1 MTACDLLLRHVR
13 LVRPGTDA
21 EPELHDLAVA
31 DGRFVAV
38 AHALPTAGA
47 RTIVDAR
54 GLLGFPGLVDAHT
67 HVGIYRPLP
76 DDARSESLAAA
87 AGGVTSMLSY
97 IRTGECYLDRGGPYR
112 DFYPEVLRQS
122 ANNYHVD
129 YGYHLAPITGEHI
142 GELEHLACEHG
153 VASFKI
159 FMFYGGH
166 GLDGGSDRQREF
178 LRLGPDDHY
187 DLAHFEFIMRAL
199 ADLQARRPGLP
210 LSLSLHCEL
219 PDILAAYTRL
229 VQREGKLHG
238 LPAYSASRPPHAE
251 AMAIFLAAYLAHE
264 TCFPAINLLH
274 LSSRKAL
281 AAAAMMI
288 DLFPHLDIRRELTLG
303 HLLLDDQSPVGARAK
318 VNPPIRSR
326 DDVEALWQALLA
338 GDIDWVCS
346 DHACCA
352 SEHKDT
358 PDIFSA
364 RSGFGGA
371 QYLLP
376 ALLSEG
382 GRRGLSLGRIA
393 ELLASNPA
401 RRFGIYPRKGE
412 VAVGADADLVLLDPD
427 RRFTIHAADS
437 PSAQGHTPFEG
448 IELRGQVEQTWLR
461 GQLIYQHGAPPGP
474 PRGRYLHR
482 TPTCP

>member
-461 GQLIYQHGAPPGP
+461 GQLIYQHGAPPGT

>member
-1 MTACDLLLRHVR
+1 MTACDLLFRRVR
-13 LVRPGTDA
+13 LVRPGPDTA
-21 EPELHDLAVA
+21 PELHDLAVA
-31 DGRFVAV
+31 DGRFVAI
-38 AHALPTAGA
+38 AHALPTSGA
-47 RTIVDAR
+47 RHVVDAR

-76 DDARSESLAAA
+76 DDARSESAAAA

-97 IRTGECYLDRGGPYR
+97 MRTGECYLERGGPYR

-122 ANNYHVD
+122 AGNYHTD
-129 YGYHLAPITGEHI
+129 YGYHLAPITAQHL
-142 GELEHLACEHG
+142 GELEHLACDHG

-166 GLDGGSDRQREF
+166 GLHGASDRQRDF

-199 ADLQARRPGLP
+199 AELQARRPALR

-219 PDILAAYTRL
+219 PDILAAYTRI

-238 LPAYSASRPPHAE
+238 LPAYNASRPPHAE

-264 TCFPAINLLH
+264 TCFPTINLLH

-281 AAAAMMI
+281 AAAAMMV

-303 HLLLDDQSPVGARAK
+303 HLLLDDQNPAGAHAK
-318 VNPPIRSR
+318 VNPPLRSR

-352 SEHKDT
+352 SEHKQGAH
-358 PDIFSA
+358 DIFAA

-371 QYLLP
+371 EYLLP
-376 ALLSEG
+376 ALVSEG
-382 GRRGLSLGRIA
+382 GRRGLSLNRVA
-393 ELLASNPA
+393 QLLSLNPA
-401 RRFGIYPRKGE
+401 RRFGLTPDKGDI
-412 VAVGADADLVLLDPD
+412 AVGGDADLVLLDPE
-427 RRFTIHAADS
+427 RTFTIHAADS

-448 IELRGQVEQTWLR
+448 LELRGQVEQTWLR
-461 GQLIYQHGAPPGP
+461 GQLIHQRGAPPGP

-482 TPTCP
+482 S

>member
-47 RTIVDAR
+47 RAIVDAR

-401 RRFGIYPRKGE
+401 RRFGIYPKKGE

>member
-13 LVRPGTDA
+13 LVRPGVDA
-21 EPELHDLAVA
+21 GPELHDLAVV
-31 DGRFVAV
+31 DGRFVAI
-38 AHALPTAGA
+38 AHALPTEGA
-47 RTIVDAR
+47 RHIVDAR
-54 GLLGFPGLVDAHT
+54 GLLGFPGLIDAHT
-67 HVGIYRPLP
+67 HVGIYRPIC

-87 AGGVTSMLSY
+87 SGGVTTMLSY
-97 IRTGECYLDRGGPYR
+97 MRTGEHYLDRGGPYG

-122 ANNYHVD
+122 AGNYHVD

-142 GELEHLACEHG
+142 GELEHLVDEHG
-153 VASFKI
+153 VSSFKI

-166 GLDGGSDRQREF
+166 GLHGGSDRQREF

-187 DLAHFEFIMRAL
+187 DLAHFEFVMRAL
-199 ADLQARRPGLP
+199 AELWARRPRLP

-229 VQREGKLHG
+229 VQREGKLSG
-238 LPAYSASRPPHAE
+238 LPAYNASRPPHAE

-274 LSSRKAL
+274 LSSRKAIT
-281 AAAAMMI
+281 AAAMMV
-288 DLFPHLDIRRELTLG
+288 DLFPHLDIRRELTIG

-318 VNPPIRSR
+318 VNPPIRTR
-326 DDVEALWQALLA
+326 ADVEALWDALLA

-358 PDIFSA
+358 GDIFTA

-393 ELLASNPA
+393 ELLSTNPA
-401 RRFGIYPRKGE
+401 RRFGLYPQKGE

-427 RRFTIHAADS
+427 RHVTVHAADS

-461 GQLIYQHGAPPGP
+461 GQLIYQHGAPPGQ

-482 TPTCP
+482 APT

>member
-178 LRLGPDDHY
+178 LRLGPGDHY

-199 ADLQARRPGLP
+199 ADLQARRPTLP

-393 ELLASNPA
+393 ELLAANPA
-401 RRFGIYPRKGE
+401 RRFGIYPKKGE

-461 GQLIYQHGAPPGP
+461 GQLIYHHGAPPGP

>member
-401 RRFGIYPRKGE
+401 RRFGIYPNKGE

-461 GQLIYQHGAPPGP
+461 GQLIYQHGAPPGT